1 MKHKLKKVLII
12 CICLGIALTV
22 SCFFIEQYVQYSGQK
37 HIVEPEELSQAE
49 VILIL
54 GAYVHPDGTVSPMLA
69 DRLTTGWELY
79 EKGKAPKIIV
89 SGDHGQ
95 KNYDEVN
102 AMKDFLL
109 TKGVPPED
117 VFMDHAGFNTYN
129 SIYRA
134 RDVFA
139 VNKVIVV
146 TQEYHLKRAL
156 FIARELGVEAFGV
169 VADRHNYGEIMRVY
183 ETREKLARIKDFLL
197 AKIVKPLP
205 KYLGDV
211 IPVSGDGRV
220 TDDF

>member
-1 MKHKLKKVLII
+1 M
-12 CICLGIALTV
+12 LG
-22 SCFFIEQYVQYSGQK
+22 
-37 HIVEPEELSQAE
+37 
-49 VILIL
+49 
-54 GAYVHPDGTVSPMLA
+54 

-95 KNYDEVN
+95 KDYDEVK

-109 TKGVPPED
+109 AKGVPPED

-129 SIYRA
+129 SLYRA

-139 VNKVIVV
+139 AKKVVVV

-156 FIARELGVEAFGV
+156 FIARELGLDAFGV
-169 VADRHNYGEIMRVY
+169 VADRHNYGEIMKVY
-183 ETREKLARIKDFLL
+183 EIREKLARIKDFFL
-197 AKIVKPLP
+197 AKIFKPLP

-211 IPVSGDGRV
+211 IPVTGDGRL
-220 TDDF
+220 TDDSF